1 MNKSNVYQKKEKEV
15 LLILNRLNEWNKTD
29 DSNME
34 EAYRIIKENQE
45 SMARIESL
53 DSELSESESKEF
65 SKKHQTYMEAV
76 IIKQKQLIEKIKQQS
91 KHLEEQLGQMAN
103 QSKAVK
109 GYMAKEKS
117 LFIDK
122 DM

>member
-1 MNKSNVYQKKEKEV
+1 MIQIWKRRIE
-15 LLILNRLNEWNKTD
+15 LLQ
-29 DSNME
+29 
-34 EAYRIIKENQE
+34 ENHE

-109 GYMAKEKS
+109 GYMTKEKS

>member
-1 MNKSNVYQKKEKEV
+1 MNKSDVYQRKEKEI
-15 LLILNRLNEWNKTD
+15 LLVLNRLNEWNKTD

-34 EAYRIIKENQE
+34 EVYRIIKENHE

>member
-1 MNKSNVYQKKEKEV
+1 MNKSDVYQRKEKEI
-15 LLILNRLNEWNKTD
+15 LLVLNRLNEWNKTD

-34 EAYRIIKENQE
+34 EAYRIIKENHE

>member
-1 MNKSNVYQKKEKEV
+1 MDNTETYQKKEKEV

-34 EAYRIIKENQE
+34 KAYRVIQENQE
-45 SMARIESL
+45 SMARIEAL
-53 DSELSESESKEF
+53 DSELSESELKEF

-91 KHLEEQLGQMAN
+91 KHLEEQLGQMNN

-109 GYMAKEKS
+109 GYMTKEKS